1 MILNITF
8 SKPSKNF
15 SFDKP
20 FIKVRIRKLPDSNL
34 YDAEFFTQTQSF
46 QKKMTSLEVDEFY
59 KNHAGKSFK
68 NVVCT
73 TETSQITT
81 LANKHGKITNLT
93 KKISENT
100 QNNFANIK
108 IQNQNQTE
116 TFEIE
121 KKYRLNNA
129 LNKKNY
135 ILKEGKPIPFLVKLG
150 VMSKEGKVLASKYDK
165 FRQINRFLEI
175 FDDVL
180 DDVKNF
186 CIGKN
191 DFTKER
197 PLYVADFGCGKS
209 YLSFAIYYFL
219 TEIKHIPSKITGM
232 DLKSDVIENCNKL
245 AQECSYSG
253 LNFIAGNVEDAKDKY
268 KISPDIMITLH
279 ACDTATDYALKYAL
293 DSKVAA
299 ILSVPCCQHEVNLQL
314 EKMKLAAENP
324 FAVFTKWGII
334 QERFSALA
342 TDAIRGELL
351 EQSGYSVQLLEFI
364 DFEGTPKNI
373 LIRAVRKKSVNENS
387 VNKSK
392 QRLNSL
398 LKDLNVL
405 QTFKNLL
412 EKN

>member
-20 FIKVRIRKLPDSNL
+20 YVKVRIRKIPNSNL

-46 QKKMTSLEVDEFY
+46 QKKMTGSEVDEFY

-68 NVVCT
+68 NVVCI
-73 TETSQITT
+73 TESSQITT

-100 QNNFANIK
+100 KNNFANIK
-108 IQNQNQTE
+108 IQNQKNDGQ
-116 TFEIE
+116 
-121 KKYRLNNA
+121 
-129 LNKKNY
+129 KNY

-150 VMSKEGKVLASKYDK
+150 VMSKDGKVLAQKYDK

-186 CIGKN
+186 CVGKN

-197 PLYVADFGCGKS
+197 PLYIADFGCGKS

-219 TEIKHIPSKITGM
+219 TEIKHIPAKITGM

-314 EKMKLAAENP
+314 EKMKLATENP

-373 LIRAVRKKSVNENS
+373 LIRAVRKKNLNENS

-398 LKDLNVL
+398 LKDLNVS

-412 EKN
+412 ENN

>member
-15 SFDKP
+15 SLDKP
-20 FIKVRIRKLPDSNL
+20 YVKVRIRKIPDSNL
-34 YDAEFFTQTQSF
+34 YDAEFFTQTQVF
-46 QKKMTSLEVDEFY
+46 QKKMTGSEVDEFY

-68 NVVCT
+68 NVVCI
-73 TETSQITT
+73 TESSQITT

-100 QNNFANIK
+100 KNNFANIK
-108 IQNQNQTE
+108 IQNQKNDGQ
-116 TFEIE
+116 
-121 KKYRLNNA
+121 
-129 LNKKNY
+129 KNY

-150 VMSKEGKVLASKYDK
+150 VMSKDGKVLAQKYDK

-186 CIGKN
+186 CVGKN

-197 PLYVADFGCGKS
+197 PLYIADFGCGKS

-219 TEIKHIPSKITGM
+219 TEIKHIPAKITGM

-398 LKDLNVL
+398 LKDLNVS

-412 EKN
+412 ENN

>member
-1 MILNITF
+1 MILSVTF
-8 SKPSKNF
+8 SKPAKNF

-20 FIKVRIRKLPDSNL
+20 FIKVRIRKLPNSNL

-59 KNHAGKSFK
+59 KTHAGTSFK

-73 TETSQITT
+73 TENSQITT

-93 KKISENT
+93 KSISKN
-100 QNNFANIK
+100 QNVKNEFANIK
-108 IQNQNQTE
+108 VQNQNQTE

-121 KKYRLNNA
+121 KKSA
-129 LNKKNY
+129 VNKKNY
-135 ILKEGKPIPFLVKLG
+135 ILKEGNPILFLEKLK
-150 VMSKEGKVLASKYDK
+150 VMSKDGKILASKYDK

-180 DDVKNF
+180 SNVKKL
-186 CIGKN
+186 CVGEN
-191 DFTKER
+191 DFTDER

-209 YLSFAIYYFL
+209 YLSFALYYFL
-219 TEIKHIPSKITGM
+219 TEIKHIPCKITGL

-245 AQECSYSG
+245 AKECSYFG
-253 LNFIAGNVEDAKDKY
+253 LNFIQGNVEDAKNKY
-268 KISPDIMITLH
+268 KTKPDIMITLH

-299 ILSVPCCQHEVNLQL
+299 ILSVPCCQHEINLQL
-314 EKMKLAAENP
+314 EKTKLSEENP
-324 FAVFTKWGII
+324 FASFTKWGII

-342 TDAIRGELL
+342 TDAIRAELL
-351 EQSGYSVQLLEFI
+351 EESGYSVQLLEFI

-398 LKDLNVL
+398 LKDLNVS

-412 EKN
+412 ENA

>member
-20 FIKVRIRKLPDSNL
+20 YVKVRIRKIPDSNL
-34 YDAEFFTQTQSF
+34 YDAEFFTQTQVF
-46 QKKMTSLEVDEFY
+46 QKKMTGSEVDEFY

-68 NVVCT
+68 NVVCI
-73 TETSQITT
+73 TESSQITT

-100 QNNFANIK
+100 KNNFANIK
-108 IQNQNQTE
+108 IQNQKNDGQ
-116 TFEIE
+116 
-121 KKYRLNNA
+121 
-129 LNKKNY
+129 KNY

-150 VMSKEGKVLASKYDK
+150 VMSKDGKVLAQKYDK

-186 CIGKN
+186 CVGKN

-197 PLYVADFGCGKS
+197 PLYIADFGCGKS

-219 TEIKHIPSKITGM
+219 TEIKHIPAKITGM

-314 EKMKLAAENP
+314 EKMKLAVENP

-373 LIRAVRKKSVNENS
+373 LIRAVRKKNLNENS
-387 VNKSK
+387 VSKSK

-398 LKDLNVL
+398 LKDLNVS

-412 EKN
+412 ENN

>member
-15 SFDKP
+15 SLDKP
-20 FIKVRIRKLPDSNL
+20 YVKVRIRKIPDSNL
-34 YDAEFFTQTQSF
+34 YDAEFFTQTQVF
-46 QKKMTSLEVDEFY
+46 QKKMTGSEVDEFY

-68 NVVCT
+68 NVVCI
-73 TETSQITT
+73 TESSQITT

-100 QNNFANIK
+100 KNNFANIK
-108 IQNQNQTE
+108 IQNQKNDGQ
-116 TFEIE
+116 
-121 KKYRLNNA
+121 
-129 LNKKNY
+129 KNY

-150 VMSKEGKVLASKYDK
+150 VMSKDGKVLAQKYDK

-186 CIGKN
+186 CVGKN

-197 PLYVADFGCGKS
+197 PLYIADFGCGKS

-219 TEIKHIPSKITGM
+219 TEIKHIPAKITGM

-373 LIRAVRKKSVNENS
+373 LIRAVRKKNLNENS

-398 LKDLNVL
+398 LKDLNVS

-412 EKN
+412 ENN

>member
-1 MILNITF
+1 MILSVTF
-8 SKPSKNF
+8 SKPAKNF

-20 FIKVRIRKLPDSNL
+20 FIKVRIRKLPNSNL

-59 KNHAGKSFK
+59 KTHAGTSFK

-73 TETSQITT
+73 TENSQITT

-93 KKISENT
+93 KSISKN
-100 QNNFANIK
+100 QNVKNEFANIK
-108 IQNQNQTE
+108 VQNQNQTE

-121 KKYRLNNA
+121 KKSA
-129 LNKKNY
+129 VNKKNY
-135 ILKEGKPIPFLVKLG
+135 ILKEGNPILFLEKLK
-150 VMSKEGKVLASKYDK
+150 VMSKDGKILASKYDK

-180 DDVKNF
+180 SNVKKL
-186 CIGKN
+186 CVGEN
-191 DFTKER
+191 DFSDER

-209 YLSFAIYYFL
+209 YLSFALYYFL
-219 TEIKHIPSKITGM
+219 TEIKHIPCKITGL

-245 AQECSYSG
+245 AKECSYLG
-253 LNFIAGNVEDAKDKY
+253 LNFIQGNVEDAKNKY
-268 KISPDIMITLH
+268 KTKPDIMITLH

-299 ILSVPCCQHEVNLQL
+299 ILSVPCCQHEINLQL
-314 EKMKLAAENP
+314 EKTKLSEENP
-324 FAVFTKWGII
+324 FASFTKWGII

-342 TDAIRGELL
+342 TDAIRAELL
-351 EQSGYSVQLLEFI
+351 EESGYSVQLLEFI

-398 LKDLNVL
+398 LKDLNVS

-412 EKN
+412 ENA

>member
-20 FIKVRIRKLPDSNL
+20 YVKVRIRKIPDSNL

-46 QKKMTSLEVDEFY
+46 QKKMTGSEVDEFY

-68 NVVCT
+68 NVVCI
-73 TETSQITT
+73 TESSQITT

-100 QNNFANIK
+100 KNNFANIK
-108 IQNQNQTE
+108 IQNQKNDGQ
-116 TFEIE
+116 
-121 KKYRLNNA
+121 
-129 LNKKNY
+129 KNY

-150 VMSKEGKVLASKYDK
+150 VMSKDGKVLAQKYDK

-186 CIGKN
+186 CVGKN

-197 PLYVADFGCGKS
+197 PLYIADFGCGKS

-219 TEIKHIPSKITGM
+219 TEIKHIPAKITGM

-314 EKMKLAAENP
+314 EKMKLATENP

-373 LIRAVRKKSVNENS
+373 LIRAVRKKNLNENS

-398 LKDLNVL
+398 FKDLNVS

-412 EKN
+412 ENN

>member
-20 FIKVRIRKLPDSNL
+20 YVKVRIRKIPDSNL
-34 YDAEFFTQTQSF
+34 YDAEFFTQTQVF
-46 QKKMTSLEVDEFY
+46 QKKMTGSEVDEFY

-68 NVVCT
+68 NVVCI
-73 TETSQITT
+73 TESSQITT

-100 QNNFANIK
+100 KNNFANIK
-108 IQNQNQTE
+108 IQNQKNDGQ
-116 TFEIE
+116 
-121 KKYRLNNA
+121 
-129 LNKKNY
+129 KNY

-150 VMSKEGKVLASKYDK
+150 VMSKEGKVLAQKYDK

-186 CIGKN
+186 CVGKN

-197 PLYVADFGCGKS
+197 PLYIADFGCGKS

-219 TEIKHIPSKITGM
+219 TEIKHIPAKITGM

-314 EKMKLAAENP
+314 EKMKLAVENP

-373 LIRAVRKKSVNENS
+373 LIRAVRKKNLNENS
-387 VNKSK
+387 VSKSK

-398 LKDLNVL
+398 LKDLNVS

-412 EKN
+412 ENN

>member
-15 SFDKP
+15 SLDKP
-20 FIKVRIRKLPDSNL
+20 YVKVRIRKVPDSNL

-46 QKKMTSLEVDEFY
+46 QKKMTGSEVDEFY

-68 NVVCT
+68 NVVCI
-73 TETSQITT
+73 TESSQITT
-81 LANKHGKITNLT
+81 LANKHGKITTLT

-100 QNNFANIK
+100 KNNFANIK
-108 IQNQNQTE
+108 IQNQKNDGQ
-116 TFEIE
+116 
-121 KKYRLNNA
+121 
-129 LNKKNY
+129 KNY
-135 ILKEGKPIPFLVKLG
+135 ILKEGNPIPFLVKLG
-150 VMSKEGKVLASKYDK
+150 VMSKDGKVLAQKYDK

-186 CIGKN
+186 CVGKN

-197 PLYVADFGCGKS
+197 PLYIADFGCGKS

-219 TEIKHIPSKITGM
+219 TEIKHIPAKITGM

-314 EKMKLAAENP
+314 EKMKLAPENP

-373 LIRAVRKKSVNENS
+373 LIRAVRKKNLNENS

-398 LKDLNVL
+398 LKDLNVS

-412 EKN
+412 ENN

>member
-1 MILNITF
+1 MILSVTF
-8 SKPSKNF
+8 SKPAKNF

-20 FIKVRIRKLPDSNL
+20 FIKVRIRKLPNSNL

-59 KNHAGKSFK
+59 KTHAGTSFK

-93 KKISENT
+93 KSISKN
-100 QNNFANIK
+100 QNVKNEFANIK
-108 IQNQNQTE
+108 VQNQTE

-121 KKYRLNNA
+121 KKSA
-129 LNKKNY
+129 VNKKNY
-135 ILKEGKPIPFLVKLG
+135 ILKEGNPILFLEKLK
-150 VMSKEGKVLASKYDK
+150 VMSKDGKILASKYDK

-180 DDVKNF
+180 SNVKKL
-186 CIGKN
+186 CVGEN
-191 DFTKER
+191 DFSDER

-209 YLSFAIYYFL
+209 YLSFALYYFL
-219 TEIKHIPSKITGM
+219 TEIKHIPCKITGL

-245 AQECSYSG
+245 AKECSYLG
-253 LNFIAGNVEDAKDKY
+253 LNFIQGNVEDAKNKY
-268 KISPDIMITLH
+268 KTKPDIMITLH

-299 ILSVPCCQHEVNLQL
+299 ILSVPCCQHEINLQL
-314 EKMKLAAENP
+314 EKTKLSEENP
-324 FAVFTKWGII
+324 FASFTKWGII

-342 TDAIRGELL
+342 TDAIRAELL
-351 EQSGYSVQLLEFI
+351 EESGYSVQLLEFI

-398 LKDLNVL
+398 LKDLNVS

-412 EKN
+412 ENA